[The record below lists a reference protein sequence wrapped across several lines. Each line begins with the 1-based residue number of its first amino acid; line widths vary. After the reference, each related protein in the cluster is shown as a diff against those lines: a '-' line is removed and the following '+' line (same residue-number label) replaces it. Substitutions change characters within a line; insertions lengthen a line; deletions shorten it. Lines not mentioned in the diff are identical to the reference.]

1 MKKLAMLAVIL
12 GLAGCDE
19 FNPTLQIGETAWVY
33 GGEPKVMGRTWQIT
47 RKAENINSVRAERD
61 NNDLNPFGGPA
72 VRKSIQATQAIEQ
85 ATGCKIIKGTLYKN
99 VSDVFYADVLCK
111 YRTES

>member
-1 MKKLAMLAVIL
+1 MKKLAILAVIL

-19 FNPTLQIGETAWVY
+19 FNPTLQTEFQGWVY
-33 GGEPKVMGRTWQIT
+33 GGEVNVKGRTWLIT
-47 RKAENINSVRAERD
+47 RKAENVNSVRAERD
-61 NNDLNPFGGPA
+61 SDLNPFGGPS
-72 VRKSIQATQAIEQ
+72 VRKSIQATQAIEK